1 MIGNY
6 SVDNLKITVINAS
19 VTWGD
24 NSFTVQMPQT
34 IKEMTIANGL
44 AMMPTNLKPTKLSE
58 VLKLMRMHSTFM
70 AHQLMAL
77 LTQTALQ
84 AVRQLNRNTPSGT
97 YAPAY
102 KSSFM
107 IA

>member
-34 IKEMTIANGL
+34 IK
-44 AMMPTNLKPTKLSE
+44 
-58 VLKLMRMHSTFM
+58 
-70 AHQLMAL
+70 
-77 LTQTALQ
+77 
-84 AVRQLNRNTPSGT
+84 
-97 YAPAY
+97 
-102 KSSFM
+102 
-107 IA
+107 